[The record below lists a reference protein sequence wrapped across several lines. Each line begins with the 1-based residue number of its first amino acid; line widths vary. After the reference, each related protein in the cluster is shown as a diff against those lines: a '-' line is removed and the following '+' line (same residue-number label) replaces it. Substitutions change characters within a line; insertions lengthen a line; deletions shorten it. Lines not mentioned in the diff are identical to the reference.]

1 VLRAGRVLDAGTPGE
16 LVARHANV
24 ATVRFTWPDPPAALL
39 AEMSGLEGVRQVRR
53 SAALVTVEG
62 SRATIA
68 HAGAVLVR
76 YGPVPADLDVHVP
89 SLDDAMLS
97 LLGGP
102 AETVPAEQGPAAQ
115 GTAAQGP
122 VTGALTGGRR

>member
-1 VLRAGRVLDAGTPGE
+1 
-16 LVARHANV
+16 VARHANV

-76 YGPVPADLDVHVP
+76 HGPVPADLDVRVP

-97 LLGGP
+97 LLGGGP
-102 AETVPAEQGPAAQ
+102 AETVTAEQGPTTGEPA
-115 GTAAQGP
+115 
-122 VTGALTGGRR
+122 TGALAGGRR